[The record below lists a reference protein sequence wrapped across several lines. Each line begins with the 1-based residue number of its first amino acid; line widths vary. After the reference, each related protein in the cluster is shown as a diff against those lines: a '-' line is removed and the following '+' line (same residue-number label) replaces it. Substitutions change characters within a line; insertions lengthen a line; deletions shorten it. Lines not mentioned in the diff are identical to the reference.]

1 MSRIKSPLLIV
12 SQPKDLVFPDE
23 MIQRTVAEAKKA
35 GRDVSHVT
43 IQGARGHLDGVIS
56 MKQAEGAV
64 KAFLEK

>member
-1 MSRIKSPLLIV
+1 
-12 SQPKDLVFPDE
+12 
-23 MIQRTVAEAKKA
+23 MIQRTLAEAKKA

-43 IQGARGHLDGVIS
+43 IQGTRGHLDGVIS